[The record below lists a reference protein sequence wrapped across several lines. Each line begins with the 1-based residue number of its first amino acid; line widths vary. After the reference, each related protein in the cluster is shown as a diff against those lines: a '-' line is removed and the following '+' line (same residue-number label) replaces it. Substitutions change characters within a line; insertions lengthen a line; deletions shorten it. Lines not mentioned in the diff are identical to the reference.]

1 MFYLAVTTPVVVT
14 PIEEPLKP
22 VSLSTVPMVLRQDM
36 KRTANDVL
44 LKIQELLGTSIVGIN
59 DYVESDGL
67 QNAEA
72 SKTFVLR
79 LLREKDKHDTIASS
93 TQS

>member
-1 MFYLAVTTPVVVT
+1 MAF
-14 PIEEPLKP
+14 
-22 VSLSTVPMVLRQDM
+22 RQSM
-36 KRTANDVL
+36 KLTANDVL

-72 SKTFVLR
+72 SKSFVRR
-79 LLREKDKHDTIASS
+79 LLREKSRNDKHDTMES
-93 TQS
+93 T

>member
-1 MFYLAVTTPVVVT
+1 
-14 PIEEPLKP
+14 
-22 VSLSTVPMVLRQDM
+22 M
-36 KRTANDVL
+36 KLTANDVL

-72 SKTFVLR
+72 SKSFVRR
-79 LLREKDKHDTIASS
+79 LLREKSRNDKHDTMES
-93 TQS
+93 T

>member
-1 MFYLAVTTPVVVT
+1 MAF
-14 PIEEPLKP
+14 
-22 VSLSTVPMVLRQDM
+22 RQSM
-36 KRTANDVL
+36 KLTANDVF

-72 SKTFVLR
+72 SKSFVRR
-79 LLREKDKHDTIASS
+79 LLREKSRNDKHDTMES
-93 TQS
+93 T